1 MSGLVTGR
9 EIVQAARDENVP
21 FMGAS
26 IAYYAIASI
35 VPLLALLLAA
45 LSTFGGTVTL
55 LELLRTVLSENGQ
68 VILTELLENTRGHG
82 ATGTLSLVLVVWS
95 GSKVFRGLSVAF
107 TEVYGEVSD
116 ISLPAQLVRS
126 AVVMGVLLGALL
138 LFVTASVL
146 V

>member
-9 EIVQAARDENVP
+9 EIVQTARDENVP

-95 GSKVFRGLSVAF
+95 GSKVFAASPLPLPRCTARSRTYRCRPSLSVAQ
-107 TEVYGEVSD
+107 S
-116 ISLPAQLVRS
+116 
-126 AVVMGVLLGALL
+126 
-138 LFVTASVL
+138 
-146 V
+146 